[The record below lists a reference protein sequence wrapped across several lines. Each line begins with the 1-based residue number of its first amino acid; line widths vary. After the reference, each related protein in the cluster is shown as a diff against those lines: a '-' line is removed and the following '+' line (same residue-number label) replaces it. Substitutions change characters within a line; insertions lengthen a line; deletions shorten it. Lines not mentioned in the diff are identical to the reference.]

1 MRGILVIMKFFDRLF
16 GRTPSPEL
24 AKLPAEDV
32 PTLEVARLAVRLA
45 QDLLIVT
52 VAPAAAGPLADA
64 ARTARPLRLTSGE
77 ARPVTFVP
85 VRTPTRPVLDP
96 RLGWIIPLVDGLAG
110 VASDPGDYEITEWLA
125 VVVE

>member
-1 MRGILVIMKFFDRLF
+1 MKFFDRLF

-24 AKLPAEDV
+24 AKVPVGDI
-32 PTLEVARLAVRLA
+32 PTLELARLAVRLA

-52 VAPAAAGPLADA
+52 VSPAAAGPLADA
-64 ARTARPLRLTSGE
+64 ARTARPLRLTSGQ

-85 VRTPTRPVLDP
+85 VSTPTRPVLDP
-96 RLGWIIPLVDGLAG
+96 RLGWIIPLVDG
-110 VASDPGDYEITEWLA
+110 VADVAAEPGDYEITEWLA